1 MFVAHAAVPGVTEPA
16 QIAIVLV
23 FVGAVY
29 AALAWLVLRE
39 RTGRTTLVGRLAD
52 RVGGS

>member
-23 FVGAVY
+23 FVDAVY
-29 AALAWLVLRE
+29 AALAWH
-39 RTGRTTLVGRLAD
+39 GWCCANGPVGPL
-52 RVGGS
+52 S